1 MDTKEKRKIIS
12 KNLSSFKMQSAGE
25 KNKYGLDSPVKESKE
40 SKLSFPSLYLSDKQ
54 APGLKDHDLNEDVI
68 MLIKGKI
75 TSHSLRE
82 SADSKSEDYSL
93 EIKQIGSIKNK

>member
-12 KNLSSFKMQSAGE
+12 KSMSDFKMHSAGE
-25 KNKYGLDSPVKESKE
+25 KNKYGLCSSPRRSRE
-40 SKLSFPSLYLSDKQ
+40 SKLNFPSLYLSDKQ
-54 APGLKDHDLNEDVI
+54 APSLKDHDLNEDVI

-93 EIKQIGSIKNK
+93 EIRQIGSIKK

>member
-1 MDTKEKRKIIS
+1 MH
-12 KNLSSFKMQSAGE
+12 SAGE
-25 KNKYGLDSPVKESKE
+25 KNKYGLLCSSGKSKE
-40 SKLSFPSLYLSDKQ
+40 PKLSYPSLYLSDKQ

-82 SADSKSEDYSL
+82 SADNKSEDYSL
-93 EIKQIGSIKNK
+93 EIRQIGSVGNK

>member
-1 MDTKEKRKIIS
+1 MDTKGKRKIIS
-12 KNLSSFKMQSAGE
+12 KSLSNFKMHSAGE
-25 KNKYGLDSPVKESKE
+25 KDKYSSLCSSPRKSRE

-54 APGLKDHDLNEDVI
+54 APSLKDHDLNEDVI
-68 MLIKGKI
+68 MLIKGRI

-93 EIKQIGSIKNK
+93 EIRQIGSVKK

>member
-1 MDTKEKRKIIS
+1 MDTKDKRKIIS
-12 KNLSSFKMQSAGE
+12 KNLSNFKMHSAGE
-25 KNKYGLDSPVKESKE
+25 KNKYGLEAPVRGKK
-40 SKLSFPSLYLSDKQ
+40 SKLSYPSLYLSDKQ

-93 EIKQIGSIKNK
+93 EIRQIGSVE